1 MPILQAKDQ
10 EAVAERFN
18 VELKRDVSL
27 ELYTQRSIGGL
38 YIPGRECRTCVTTQQ
53 MMEELAALSPR
64 LHLAVKDYYGDPEE
78 ARDKGVETIPATLIG
93 SGDGYN
99 ARFYGLPSGYEFAV
113 LLDSIVAASQSRP
126 SLALESR
133 RLLKQLTQDVHI
145 RVFVTPT

>member
-1 MPILQAKDQ
+1 MPILQAKDR
-10 EAVAERFN
+10 EAVTQRFN

-38 YIPGRECRTCVTTQQ
+38 YVPGRECRTCGPTQQ

-64 LHLAVKDYYGDPEE
+64 LNLEVKDFYGDPEQAR
-78 ARDKGVETIPATLIG
+78 ARDVETIPATLIG
-93 SGDGYN
+93 SGGSYN

-113 LLDSIVAASQSRP
+113 LLDSIIAASQSRP
-126 SLALESR
+126 ALALESR
-133 RLLKQLTQDVHI
+133 RLLKQLAQDVHI

>member
-1 MPILQAKDQ
+1 MPILQAKDR
-10 EAVAERFN
+10 EAVTQRFN

-27 ELYTQRSIGGL
+27 ELYTQRSFGGL
-38 YIPGRECRTCVTTQQ
+38 YIPGRECRTCGPTQQ
-53 MMEELAALSPR
+53 MMEELEALSTR
-64 LHLAVKDYYGDPEE
+64 LHLEVKDYYGDPEE
-78 ARDKGVETIPATLIG
+78 AKERGVEIIPATLIG

-113 LLDSIVAASQSRP
+113 LLDSIIAASLSRP